1 MPDSTDVVLATGPG
15 PVPVHGSEGT
25 NAATGVPT
33 IGPVP
38 NPGSELM
45 LGTYAEPANG
55 PIDASL
61 IDADLTDTGLHT
73 VALAGESAEKND
85 EMALQLYRQL
95 MQLVDS
101 GGNPNEVR
109 RLVQII
115 INFFSIFKRAAMEL
129 MLTPEK
135 KLLSLV
141 QILDPD
147 DDMTPASLAKV
158 SILDYIIDRG
168 IHKAMQGGPEHDIDA
183 FLEAQKS
190 ILEKFRTLALGPFL
204 PGEDSDD
211 DSGRGGGSGSK
222 KAGVGKKDRRGA
234 TKHSVREQQKQICLP
249 KFRKTFLTFIGAI
262 GEKKRCHFATLQKMY
277 ATNKTSHRKGG
288 QKSCPEEKSIE
299 DSTDDEVVF
308 GEKDLDTKVM
318 SATT

>member
-183 FLEAQKS
+183 FFGGTKIYTGKVSYPSPWS
-190 ILEKFRTLALGPFL
+190 ISSR
-204 PGEDSDD
+204 
-211 DSGRGGGSGSK
+211 
-222 KAGVGKKDRRGA
+222 
-234 TKHSVREQQKQICLP
+234 
-249 KFRKTFLTFIGAI
+249 
-262 GEKKRCHFATLQKMY
+262 
-277 ATNKTSHRKGG
+277 
-288 QKSCPEEKSIE
+288 
-299 DSTDDEVVF
+299 
-308 GEKDLDTKVM
+308 
-318 SATT
+318 